1 MTNPEHVQPI
11 AIQAGIIT
19 VSSSRTENT
28 DTSGKIIQELLT
40 EVGIPVVHYTIVT
53 DRIDA
58 IREEVVC
65 ALQSCNCLIING
77 GTGLTHDDCTV
88 EAVLPFLEKQIDGFG
103 EFFRQKSL
111 AEVGT
116 AAMLSRAVA
125 GITNG
130 RVIFCIPGSNP
141 AVRLATKDLIIPEI
155 RHIITHACR

>member
-1 MTNPEHVQPI
+1 MFRPI
-11 AIQAGIIT
+11 PIQAGVIT
-19 VSSSRTENT
+19 VSSSRTEKT
-28 DTSGKIIQELLT
+28 DTSGKIVQDLLK
-40 EVGIPVVHYTIVT
+40 EAGIPVTHYSIVT

-65 ALQSCNCLIING
+65 ALRSCNCLIVNG

-88 EAVLPFLEKQIDGFG
+88 EAVLPLLEKQIDGFG

-125 GITNG
+125 GITNC